1 MLQFPFPGL
10 VPPRQCRRRVRLVA
24 TAFAAWLAASVAA
37 PGQGPDPG
45 AVLEQARARLRAVAR
60 GLDNY
65 VCVETLDRG
74 YYGRV
79 AAGGETPSGGWQLE
93 STDRARL
100 EVTVSRGRELHSWPG
115 ATRFDS
121 RDVDELI
128 RDGPVSTGAFGAYL
142 AGVFDNP
149 SIAFQFNGERSA
161 HGKTAFEYGYRVPV
175 GASRFQIKV
184 GTAWR
189 AAAYEGEFRIDP
201 QSLDLEQMTVR
212 TSQLPPGAAF
222 LQAGATLDYQHVRI
236 GAGDVLLPRQSQLE
250 ILLPGGRET
259 RNTVAFSSCREYR
272 AESEIVY
279 DAPPETESAA
289 VPRAGRGRVAL
300 PIGLPVT
307 LALAAPIDTA
317 AAAAGDPV
325 EAKVVKPVRRPESKE
340 DLIPAGAV
348 ARGRIRRVEHHL
360 LPTPYFLIAM
370 SFNRVEIQGVIFP
383 FVARS
388 EPDADRAREL
398 GVNLAVRES
407 GVWSWGVGTFLFP
420 TGKSRMAIPAGSE
433 SQWFTLATGGR

>member
-1 MLQFPFPGL
+1 M
-10 VPPRQCRRRVRLVA
+10 A
-24 TAFAAWLAASVAA
+24 TGFAFLLAAAVMA
-37 PGQGPDPG
+37 PGQGRDPG

-65 VCVETLDRG
+65 VCIETLDRS

-79 AAGGETPSGGWQLE
+79 AAGPVPARREAPGACREAGGGRQLE

-142 AGVFDNP
+142 AGVFDQP
-149 SIAFQFNGERSA
+149 AATFQFNGERIA
-161 HGKTAFEYGYRVPV
+161 NGKTLFEYGYQVPLA
-175 GASRFQIKV
+175 ASRFEIKA

-189 AAAYEGEFRIDP
+189 AAAYEGEFQIDP
-201 QSLDLEQMTVR
+201 QSLDLERMTVR

-222 LQAGATLDYQHVRI
+222 CQAGATLDYQHVRI
-236 GAGDVLLPRQSQLE
+236 GASDLLLPRQSQLE
-250 ILLPGGRET
+250 ILFEGRET
-259 RNTVAFSSCREYR
+259 QNTITFSDCREYR
-272 AESEIVY
+272 AESEIVF
-279 DAPPETESAA
+279 DAQPDIESSVA
-289 VPRAGRGRVAL
+289 PRAGRGRVAL

-307 LALAAPIDTA
+307 LALVAPIDTA
-317 AAAAGDPV
+317 TAAAGDPV
-325 EAKVVKPVRRPESKE
+325 EAKVLKPVRRPGSPEE
-340 DLIPAGAV
+340 LIPAGAV
-348 ARGRIRRVEHHL
+348 ARGRIRRVEHRL

-370 SFNRVEIQGVIFP
+370 SFNRVEIQGVLFP
-383 FVARS
+383 FVARC

-398 GVNLAVRES
+398 GVNLAMGEA

-420 TGKSRMAIPAGSE
+420 TNKSRMAIPAGFE
-433 SQWFTLATGGR
+433 SRWFTLATGGR